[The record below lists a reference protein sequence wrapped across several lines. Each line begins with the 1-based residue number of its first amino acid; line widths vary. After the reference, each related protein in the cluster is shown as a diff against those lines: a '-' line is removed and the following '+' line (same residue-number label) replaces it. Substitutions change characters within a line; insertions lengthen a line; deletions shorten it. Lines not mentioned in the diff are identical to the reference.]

1 MFSFIRMQVKPE
13 KIALDAHIN
22 IVTNLYLLVCCKYIP
37 TSIEPTTPPPMKT
50 APNLLFLNVNT
61 IEFKTNNLD

>member
-22 IVTNLYLLVCCKYIP
+22 IVTNLYLLVSCKYIP

-50 APNLLFLNVNT
+50 AP
-61 IEFKTNNLD
+61 K